1 MAYIGNPP
9 AERYSS
15 VSYQD
20 LTGGTGTS
28 FTLDY
33 SVGSAN
39 EIEVFVNNVRQEPS
53 VAYTVSGTALTMTGS
68 IASTD
73 DFYVVFQGKAQQTV
87 THPAT
92 HALEATD
99 GTFTGD
105 LTVDTNTLHVD
116 STNNRVGIGTT
127 SPNRDLE
134 ISSSAPHVRLT
145 DTDGGYAEL
154 YGGQGYLDIHAD
166 RGNAVASS
174 RMTFN
179 VDGSEKMRIL
189 SSGGITFNGD
199 TAAANALDDYE
210 EGTFNAV
217 LSGNAS
223 TSGQTYNS
231 QVCKYIKIGT
241 LVHVQ
246 GYVSC
251 SNIGTV
257 SGSYGIISGL
267 PFTVG
272 GTYGDYAGG
281 VFGYFTGMG
290 VNSAGFTIYPEI
302 NQTFAYVTYRSS
314 FGSVSQYIAPSGW
327 GSAPTIMFSLA
338 YRTT

>member
-33 SVGSAN
+33 AVGSAN

-99 GTFTGD
+99 GTFSSAVTANGVHSKYNGTD
-105 LTVDTNTLHVD
+105 N
-116 STNNRVGIGTT
+116 ITT
-127 SPNRDLE
+127 SPTASGVQIGSFTNGYSAVE
-134 ISSSAPHVRLT
+134 IAGTSGGFIDFSSADGT
-145 DTDGGYAEL
+145 DFDGRILYAHSDDSMNF
-154 YGGQGYLDIHAD
+154 YAG
-166 RGNAVASS
+166 
-174 RMTFN
+174 
-179 VDGSEKMRIL
+179 GSERAAITPN
-189 SSGGITFNGD
+189 GITFNGD

-210 EGTFNAV
+210 EGTWTPTFIGSTSNPTVTFTEQQGTYIKVGGLIYIEFRLAV
-217 LSGNAS
+217 GTTSGGSGNLS
-223 TSGQTYNS
+223 
-231 QVCKYIKIGT
+231 
-241 LVHVQ
+241 
-246 GYVSC
+246 
-251 SNIGTV
+251 
-257 SGSYGIISGL
+257 ISGL
-267 PFTVG
+267 P
-272 GTYGDYAGG
+272 YAHKTRS
-281 VFGYFTGMG
+281 GYVSGALSKAFVYNMATDIDTLFVTQSQSIITMYSSDNT
-290 VNSAGFTIYPEI
+290 NSQSQVSSLQNGC
-302 NQTFAYVTYRSS
+302 YVT
-314 FGSVSQYIAPSGW
+314 ASGCYE
-327 GSAPTIMFSLA
+327 AD
-338 YRTT
+338 